1 MSNWNLFPVVF
12 LMLLGFALATAA
24 AGVLVFLNWRH
35 RRGRARRKQS
45 SDETRVWP
53 DFLPVH
59 HAILSRPASWLVVR
73 SKNLHAVETALG
85 LHNPRPCTWSEG
97 IAGEKKLFISP
108 PVNGWILV
116 IGQGLP
122 DAADDVDSCFRFL
135 TNLSRRLG
143 RVQFFSANS
152 ILKHH
157 AWVWVENGRVM
168 RAYAWAGQT
177 LWNQGIKTSA
187 ELNLGVKC
195 FDYLESPDVVFG
207 RPDVNGTNTDK
218 VPLLAARWSLD
229 PASIDERVFAHAC
242 GVAGEPSRL
251 Y

>member
-1 MSNWNLFPVVF
+1 MSNWNVFPVMF

-24 AGVLVFLNWRH
+24 SGVLVFLNWRH
-35 RRGRARRKQS
+35 RRGNLRASHS
-45 SDETRVWP
+45 SAEARVWT
-53 DFLPVH
+53 DYLPVH
-59 HAILSRPASWLVVR
+59 HAILNRPASWLVVR
-73 SKNLHAVETALG
+73 SKNLHAVENALG

-122 DAADDVDSCFRFL
+122 DVSDDVDSCFRFL

-187 ELNLGVKC
+187 ELNLGLKC
-195 FDYLESPDVVFG
+195 FAYLESPDTLFG
-207 RPDVNGTNTDK
+207 KSDVNASNTDK
-218 VPLLAARWSLD
+218 VPLLAGRWSLD
-229 PASIDERVFAHAC
+229 PAAIDERVFEHAY
-242 GVAGEPSRL
+242 GIAGEPSRL